1 MLLDSTTLVAASTCI
16 TGLLGIFLLVVWIQE
31 RSVNAM
37 AWWGCAYLVGS
48 AAVALWGFQPATR
61 GIVAEIPN
69 MLLFTACG
77 MIWNGAR
84 LFHGRRVLPSALLAG
99 AWLWFVADQFNVL
112 PHIGNGRIVLS
123 SLIIAIYTFLAAME
137 LRRERR
143 RALRWLAVG
152 APVLHSMVFL
162 S

>member
-16 TGLLGIFLLVVWIQE
+16 TGLLGIFLLVVWVQE

-48 AAVALWGFQPATR
+48 AAVALWGFQPANL

-69 MLLFTACG
+69 MLLFIACG

-84 LFHGRRVLPSALLAG
+84 LFHGRRVLPSPLLAG
-99 AWLWFVADQFNVL
+99 ALVWFVACETDLFA
-112 PHIGNGRIVLS
+112 H
-123 SLIIAIYTFLAAME
+123 
-137 LRRERR
+137 
-143 RALRWLAVG
+143 W
-152 APVLHSMVFL
+152 
-162 S
+162 